1 MLGLNTD
8 VTYSNLYESNL
19 PLFVSSNLECWLTVY
34 EGITVN
40 FTGGAID
47 KVTTWE
53 DSSNTNKFI
62 KLATGSEPEI
72 NGVYND
78 LVGVKF
84 TGTTGGDALKLVDA
98 AGSNAEIT
106 LDRADG
112 GYTIAFIATN
122 EGFDSGSVL
131 FGSRANNDSFIKFS
145 DGGEIKFMAAGNET
159 TFAFSPALND
169 EVFHS
174 FMIVQQ
180 QGGGI
185 RLYINNVLAA
195 SDSNNNDFEFSMLGG
210 NDGAP
215 KNQAPSFIKQII
227 LYNDAISD
235 TDRDALYTNYISP
248 LI

>member
-1 MLGLNTD
+1 MLGLNTG
-8 VTYSNLYESNL
+8 VTYSAPYESNL

-40 FTGGAID
+40 FTD
-47 KVTTWE
+47 DSVTTWE

-62 KLATGSEPEI
+62 KLATGSEPAI
-72 NGVYND
+72 NSIYHD
-78 LVGVKF
+78 AVGVKF
-84 TGTTGGDALKLVDA
+84 IGTTGGDALKLVDA
-98 AGSNAEIT
+98 AGNNAEIT

-131 FGSRANNDSFIKFS
+131 FGSRANNDSFIQFS
-145 DGGEIKFMAAGNET
+145 DAGEIKFMASGNET
-159 TFAFSPALND
+159 TFTFSPALND

-180 QGGGI
+180 QGGGV
-185 RLYINNVLAA
+185 RLYINNGLAA

-210 NDGAP
+210 SNGTP
-215 KNQAPSFIKQII
+215 KNEGPNFIKQII